1 MLNQSAVYNQFCS
14 IAQPIRAPA
23 RRPAPDDRSSIPA
36 TKEIGHVRLA
46 TIATSD
52 GPRLH
57 VRARSGYVDVA
68 EATGDPRFAS
78 LQHVLSTGLPAMDT
92 VRALQDADGREV
104 AEADFAPAVPSPPR
118 ILCLGLNYSEHALE
132 GGREVPTWPDAFVRG
147 ADSVLGPYA
156 DLVKPALT
164 ERFDYEA
171 ELGIVIGAGGRYIT
185 ADKALDAI
193 AGFVVLNDASARD
206 WQRAASQWTA
216 GKNFEGSMP
225 IGPEVVTTDEAD
237 MTDAL
242 LTTVLNGQVMQSAR
256 TSQMIVDIR
265 SAVEFFSSFTR
276 LAPGDVIATGT
287 PGGVGF
293 ARTPPVWMQ
302 PGDVIEITVEG
313 LGSIRNRVVA
323 EEGAPADWRWRPGGP
338 LKSGF

>member
-1 MLNQSAVYNQFCS
+1 
-14 IAQPIRAPA
+14 
-23 RRPAPDDRSSIPA
+23 
-36 TKEIGHVRLA
+36 VRLA
-46 TIATSD
+46 TIVTPN

-57 VRARSGYVDVA
+57 VRGRSGYVDVG
-68 EATGDPRFAS
+68 EETGDPGFAS
-78 LQHVLSTGLPAMDT
+78 LAAVLSAGPRAMDA
-92 VRALQDADGREV
+92 VRAMADLDGREYGP
-104 AEADFAPAVPSPPR
+104 ADLGPAVPAPER
-118 ILCLGLNYSEHALE
+118 ILCLGLNYREHAVE

-147 ADSVLGPYA
+147 RDSVLGPYA

-164 ERFDYEA
+164 DRFDYEG
-171 ELGIVIGAGGRYIT
+171 ELGIVIGAGGRYIP
-185 ADKALDAI
+185 AGKALDAI

-206 WQRAASQWTA
+206 WQRAASQWTG

-237 MTDAL
+237 VSDVA

-256 TSQMIVDIR
+256 TSQMIVDVP

-293 ARTPPVWMQ
+293 ARQPPVWLH
-302 PGDVIEITVEG
+302 PGDVIEVTVENVG
-313 LGSIRNRVVA
+313 TIRNRVVA
-323 EEGAPADWRWRPGGP
+323 EPGDHTGWRWRPTGP
-338 LKSGF
+338 QPSGL